1 MVSRRARAQVHEGE
15 RASERKGAWEMAV
28 QLGAEEKML
37 IDMVRDLVRERV
49 APRAAEVDATGEFP
63 WDIKDLLAQQ
73 DILAMPFPEEYGGLG
88 SSEVTILMV
97 IEELARA
104 CATTS
109 LILCV
114 QQLGA
119 LPILLAGTDDQ
130 KRQWIPRL
138 ATGEWLAAY
147 ALTEPGS
154 GSDAAAMRTRAVRDG
169 DHYVLN
175 GLKHFIT
182 NAGIAHVNTV
192 FAITDPNAGV
202 RGITAF
208 VVEDGTPGFH
218 LGKVENKMGIRG
230 SQTGELVFED
240 CHIPVANRL
249 GKDGDGFK
257 IAMSTLDRTR
267 PGIAAQALGIAQGAL
282 DFAVAYSKQRVQFK
296 RPIGDNQGIQFML
309 ADMEI
314 QTEAARQL
322 VYHAGEMI
330 DQGAPDFGH
339 YSAIAKTFASDTAI
353 DVTNDAI
360 QVLGGYGYMKEF
372 PVERMMRD
380 AKITQIYEGTNQIQ
394 RIVIARNLQK
404 RQS

>member
-1 MVSRRARAQVHEGE
+1 
-15 RASERKGAWEMAV
+15 MAV
-28 QLGAEEKML
+28 QLASEEQML
-37 IDMVRDLVRERV
+37 VEAVRELVREKI

-63 WDIKDLLAQQ
+63 WDNKELLAQQ

-88 SSEVTILMV
+88 SKEVTILMV

-119 LPILLAGTDDQ
+119 LPILLAGTPEQ
-130 KRQWIPRL
+130 KRRWIPRL
-138 ATGEWLAAY
+138 ATGEWLASFG
-147 ALTEPGS
+147 LTEPGS
-154 GSDAAAMRTRAVRDG
+154 GSDAGAMRTRAVRQG

-192 FAITDPNAGV
+192 FASTNPAKGT
-202 RGITAF
+202 RGISAF

-218 LGKVENKMGIRG
+218 LGNVEHKMGIRG

-240 CHIPVANRL
+240 CAIPAENLL
-249 GKDGDGFK
+249 GKEGDGFK
-257 IAMSTLDRTR
+257 IALATLDRTR
-267 PGIAAQALGIAQGAL
+267 PGIAARALGIAQGAL
-282 DFAVAYSKQRVQFK
+282 DFAVEYAKQRVQFGK
-296 RPIGDNQGIQFML
+296 PIGEYQGIQFML

-314 QTEAARQL
+314 KTQAARQL
-322 VYHAGEMI
+322 VYHVGELIDAG
-330 DQGAPDFGH
+330 DPDFGKF
-339 YSAIAKTFASDTAI
+339 SAIAKTYASDIAME
-353 DVTNDAI
+353 VTNDAI
-360 QVLGGYGYMKEF
+360 QVLGGYGYMKEY

-394 RIVIARNLQK
+394 RLVIARALLK
-404 RQS
+404 